1 MNPNRKAEIQR
12 KLTMAS
18 VPKPPAGLA
27 ERIKADIPQHLTA
40 TNVERDRFT
49 RSVAFNLRVAASILL
64 LVGSLFVVMR
74 VMRNEDAPATMAL
87 ARSAEKKSVNPAVAA
102 DPPAASDVAMDEL
115 RVDITE
121 TTANAET
128 PRRAVTQIAEAQPQE
143 AVTAAR
149 QRVQGE
155 REESTE
161 SRFETFMAETAN
173 VPAPEPA
180 PVPRPAAP
188 VPQPSAVIAGAPAV
202 AASAPASAPVA
213 QQQAAAR
220 DAASY
225 GYSSLDL
232 TKSAHA
238 AELSLASGNEIFG
251 ISVNPEAFR
260 NVKSTIENGA
270 RPAAEQVNVEALVNY
285 FAGGVNDSKRN
296 VRLDVEASRSP
307 VEQHRYVLRL
317 TVDTARATLVRG
329 ASAPPV
335 ATDAKVEINVDPRVV
350 SKIHRLGGGDELME
364 KEPTLLANTSVTALF
379 ELDLSPTVAP
389 WQRVA
394 TVTMTYTSVADGKR
408 KSVEE
413 KVFVREFRRQWSDAT
428 RRHRLASLG
437 AVWATTLKGQAGA
450 PEVARQAKELATEAP
465 KDAKARELATLANA
479 SSEGG
484 F

>member
-74 VMRNEDAPATMAL
+74 VMRNDDAPATMAL
-87 ARSAEKKSVNPAVAA
+87 ARSAEKKSANPAVA
-102 DPPAASDVAMDEL
+102 PAAPAAAPSAAADVAMDEL

-121 TTANAET
+121 TAASASAPE
-128 PRRAVTQIAEAQPQE
+128 RAVTQLAEAQPQE
-143 AVTAAR
+143 VVTTAR
-149 QRVQGE
+149 GRRQAE
-155 REESTE
+155 RAESTE
-161 SRFETFMAETAN
+161 SRFEALLTDNTNA
-173 VPAPEPA
+173 PAPEPA
-180 PVPRPAAP
+180 PAAPPAAP
-188 VPQPSAVIAGAPAV
+188 VPPPTAGAAAPAV
-202 AASAPASAPVA
+202 AASSAP
-213 QQQAAAR
+213 AAAR
-220 DAASY
+220 EASSTTYIVDGVASANVAFAADLPL
-225 GYSSLDL
+225 GY
-232 TKSAHA
+232 A
-238 AELSLASGNEIFG
+238 GEIFG

-260 NVKSTIENGA
+260 NVKSTIEQGA
-270 RPAAEQVNVEALVNY
+270 RPAAEQVNVEALMNY
-285 FAGGVNDSKRN
+285 FAGGASDSKRN

-307 VEQHRYVLRL
+307 VEKHRYLLRL
-317 TVDTARATLVRG
+317 TVDTAKASLARG

-335 ATDAKVEINVDPRVV
+335 ATDAKVEINIDPRIVA
-350 SKIHRLGGGDELME
+350 KIHRLGGGDELMA
-364 KEPTLLANTSVTALF
+364 KEPRLLANTSVTALF
-379 ELDLSPTVAP
+379 ELDLFPTVAP

-408 KSVEE
+408 KSLDE
-413 KVFVREFRRQWSDAT
+413 KVIVRDFRRQWSDAT